1 MVSYNQTSRLRAV
14 FHPYL
19 IILIVIVLVVFGLL
33 LHQEITSEFV
43 YLKQSLLQHQPVVT
57 QPFPSRPLLDNAL
70 LTGDALD
77 SPRTQSV
84 DFYEHYEYQNLSHAS
99 DHLWDELLTPNGG
112 FLAGLDD
119 AGQPHRYGIS
129 MFHQLHCVA
138 MLRMVV
144 QSLMFGDEAG
154 STAHAKHG
162 SHMNKKNV
170 LSGKYGAAHNDLD
183 SEHWLHCF
191 DYLRQVRRP
200 CRGCSPACWGVLM
213 WLQAILCNADG
224 TIELPVRKE
233 NGHEVVDGMVKR
245 QCKNPDVL
253 SDASIRSFAEARLL
267 LAQMKQ
273 NKDR

>member
-1 MVSYNQTSRLRAV
+1 MGSYTQTVRVKSGL
-14 FHPYL
+14 YL
-19 IILIVIVLVVFGLL
+19 YSLILVVIGLVMFSVL
-33 LHQEITSEFV
+33 LHQEIISQFV
-43 YLKQSLLQHQPVVT
+43 YLKQSLLYHQPIVT

-70 LTGDALD
+70 LTEDAIS
-77 SPRTQSV
+77 SPRMQSV
-84 DFYEHYEYQNLSHAS
+84 EFYEHYEYQNLSHSS

-112 FLAGLDD
+112 FLAGVDD
-119 AGQPHRYGIS
+119 TGRAHRYGIS

-144 QSLMFGDEAG
+144 QSLMVDNEAN
-154 STAHAKHG
+154 SMAHSMHG
-162 SHMNKKNV
+162 SHMTKKDV
-170 LSGKYGAAHNDLD
+170 PDSKYGAAHHDMD

-200 CRGCSPACWGVLM
+200 CRDCSPAYYDVLM

-233 NGHEVVDGMVKR
+233 NGHEVVDGMVQR

-253 SDASIRSFAEARLL
+253 ADASVRSFAEARLL